1 MKCYTPLKHEMLC
14 VAIVS
19 NHLLSLTLGL
29 SNVKL
34 IIVDLTVFSSQWPN
48 DPNNP
53 SN

>member
-1 MKCYTPLKHEMLC
+1 MTMKYFRENPML
-14 VAIVS
+14 AIIS

-34 IIVDLTVFSSQWPN
+34 IIVDLTVFSSQWPS
-48 DPNNP
+48 DTNNP